1 MTKDD
6 KQLHL
11 AIDACRPQSSD
22 ADGLELDESGQELL
36 RRSEQFDR
44 LVREVLSDGD
54 VPSDLEARLMDR
66 ISAEPADGVEREQ
79 TDDFVKA
86 AVLAKGPS
94 ADAEATV
101 VLAAGS
107 GQDRGPRKGH
117 RFSRRLLA
125 ATISLGLAVI
135 VTLTL
140 VWQGDDQGGSPLPA
154 RELAD
159 RAGRWLPR
167 LEKQVAMPGSWSTA
181 IDQVPAEYEM
191 DRHIIPEARQW
202 QAFSTRLDSGAV
214 MLDLS
219 SRRHGTAYL
228 VVIKTSR
235 QYSLPPYPLQK
246 LASTGQWSLA
256 AWQTGDSLFVLV
268 GGRDVQSLDRL
279 VRSPDF
285 G

>member
-1 MTKDD
+1 MNRDD

-11 AIDACRPQSSD
+11 AIDACRPGSSD
-22 ADGLELDESGQELL
+22 ADGLRLDETGQELL

-44 LVREVLSDGD
+44 LVREMLSDGD
-54 VPSDLEARLMDR
+54 VPADLETRLLDR
-66 ISAEPADGVEREQ
+66 ISVEPADGGEREQ
-79 TDDFVKA
+79 AGDLVMA
-86 AVLAKGPS
+86 AVGAEGPT
-94 ADAEATV
+94 ADEEAV
-101 VLAAGS
+101 VVRAAGA
-107 GQDRGPRKGH
+107 GHQAGPGESPRLT
-117 RFSRRLLA
+117 RRLLVVA
-125 ATISLGLAVI
+125 SSLGLAVL
-135 VTLTL
+135 VTLAL
-140 VWQGDDQGGSPLPA
+140 VWQGDDQGGSALPA

-167 LEKQVAMPGSWSTA
+167 LEKQVAMPGRWSTA

-191 DRHIIPEARQW
+191 DRHVIPEARQW
-202 QAFSTRLDSGAV
+202 QVFSTGLDSGAV

-246 LASTGQWSLA
+246 LTSTGQWSLA
-256 AWQTGDSLFVLV
+256 AWQAGDSLFVLV

>member
-54 VPSDLEARLMDR
+54 VPSDLEARLLDR
-66 ISAEPADGVEREQ
+66 ISAEPADGGEREQ
-79 TDDFVKA
+79 AVDFVKV
-86 AVLAKGPS
+86 AVLAEGPS
-94 ADAEATV
+94 ADAEAAV

-107 GQDRGPRKGH
+107 GQDRGPGKDQ

-125 ATISLGLAVI
+125 TTISLGLAVL
-135 VTLTL
+135 VTLAL
-140 VWQGDDQGGSPLPA
+140 VWQGDDQGASPLPA

-167 LEKQVAMPGSWSTA
+167 LEKQVAMPASWSTA

-191 DRHIIPEARQW
+191 DRHIIPKARQW
-202 QAFSTRLDSGAV
+202 QVFSTGLDSGAV

-228 VVIKTSR
+228 VVIKTAR

-246 LASTGQWSLA
+246 LTSTGQWALA
-256 AWQTGDSLFVLV
+256 AWQTGGSLFVLV
-268 GGRDVQSLDRL
+268 GGRDVQSLDTL